1 MKTVFQFIM
10 PTVQDI
16 NMMKCTMANPTVG
29 WGDTFIAHWTF
40 TLAYQK
46 SRDTLVAIHAPR
58 HTRTKHSKSN
68 WLFNHTVA
76 TSVADK
82 LKRQWLWAANCLR
95 QCFSVTS
102 CAHGGSWGSYSDFYS
117 RHYCSG
123 STYSLAHAAYRLTM
137 LLLQGNE
144 SGLCSVKGDKG
155 TRWWRAMLITMWCFS
170 SLCSISAVQSIMGIR
185 CLKYIWPCPCDD
197 LDWSVS
203 PSQEVGQVIVW
214 MQALGWHLQL

>member
-123 STYSLAHAAYRLTM
+123 STYSLAHAAYRLAM
-137 LLLQGNE
+137 LLLQDMN
-144 SGLCSVKGDKG
+144 LVFVQ
-155 TRWWRAMLITMWCFS
+155 WREIRVLGGGELYMLNN
-170 SLCSISAVQSIMGIR
+170 AVFFFLVQR
-185 CLKYIWPCPCDD
+185 KCCPEHD
-197 LDWSVS
+197 
-203 PSQEVGQVIVW
+203 G
-214 MQALGWHLQL
+214 